1 MMSNLNWIRSKEKQ
15 PCYKSPGADLL
26 LLILLLLLFKKF
38 KTMKTTTKIFAT
50 VAFAMGF
57 TFAVNA
63 QSSVTQAITAN
74 ATVQTQLVVTQVQPL
89 EFGTVDNVVAQTKTV
104 SVLGVATSS
113 GGAAGQ
119 TGVQQGIG
127 KIVRTGNAIITYKLS
142 AVPTNLAGPTSS
154 LLPIGSFVTSYSS
167 TQVGTQTAGNATVGT
182 DTQVAG
188 TGTDIFVHIGA
199 TVTPDATTTATG
211 THTGEITLSAE
222 YN

>member
-1 MMSNLNWIRSKEKQ
+1 
-15 PCYKSPGADLL
+15 
-26 LLILLLLLFKKF
+26 
-38 KTMKTTTKIFAT
+38 MKTTTKIFAT

-113 GGAAGQ
+113 ASDPGQ
-119 TGVQQGIG
+119 NGVQEGVG
-127 KIVRTGNAIITYKLS
+127 KIVRTGNAIVDYRLTS
-142 AVPTNLAGPTSS
+142 VPTNLAGPTSS
-154 LLPIGSFVTSYSS
+154 LLPIGTFVTSYSM
-167 TQVGTQTAGNATVGT
+167 TQGGAQTAGNTTVAS

-188 TGTDIFVHIGA
+188 TGTDIYVHIGA
-199 TVTPDATTTATG
+199 TVTPDATTTSAG
-211 THTGEITLSAE
+211 THTGSITLTAE